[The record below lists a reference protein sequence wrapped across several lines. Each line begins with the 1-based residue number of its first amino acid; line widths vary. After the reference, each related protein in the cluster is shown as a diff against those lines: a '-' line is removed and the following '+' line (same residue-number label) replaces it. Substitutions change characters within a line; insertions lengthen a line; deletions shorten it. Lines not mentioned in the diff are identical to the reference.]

1 MIEEKRYSPETL
13 KHLQQVQMNMFK
25 YFLEVCE
32 ENDLTYFMY
41 AGSLLGTVRH
51 HGFIPWDD
59 DIDVIMFREDFEKLN
74 KVFEKKID
82 DNYKFFNVLNEET
95 YHYTWGRLTLKNTL
109 FKEWWADQV
118 DYTPPIF
125 MDIFILDNLPKNKFK
140 RFIHKWKSFT
150 LNQLTIYSLLK
161 YENPSRIKQ
170 IIQQSIHYILKII
183 PVSPAKI
190 KEKCV
195 KSYTKY
201 QHDDCDEVC
210 DFPSEFLM
218 PVSYKTD
225 WVPARKAKF
234 EDIEV
239 NIPQNYDKILKMD
252 FNNYMELPPEESR
265 YNPAPLEIDFGKY

>member
-225 WVPARKAKF
+225 WVPASKAKF

-239 NIPQNYDKILKMD
+239 NIPQNHDKILKMD